1 MKLSFKDSLKGRF
14 NNKERINMKIEQH
27 LKHYLSAHWKRIKK
41 LQNSK
46 DPNKHELIALLAQE
60 YSKAKQLLQAL

>member
-1 MKLSFKDSLKGRF
+1 MKT
-14 NNKERINMKIEQH
+14 EQH

-46 DPNKHELIALLAQE
+46 DPNKHKLIALLAQE